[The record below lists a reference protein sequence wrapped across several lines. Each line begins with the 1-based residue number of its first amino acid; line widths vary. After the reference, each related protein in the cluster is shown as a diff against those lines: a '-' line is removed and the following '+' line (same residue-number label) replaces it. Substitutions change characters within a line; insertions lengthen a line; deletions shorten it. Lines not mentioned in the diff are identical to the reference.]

1 MTKPITKAERVADIA
16 AGADVSK
23 AEANRILDAT
33 IDAIRKR
40 LIAGEAITLA
50 GLAKFETRD
59 RPARQVRNV
68 ATGEMMGK
76 PADRTV
82 KISALGG
89 IKSAV
94 NM

>member
-1 MTKPITKAERVADIA
+1 MSKPITKAELTAGIAAEADI
-16 AGADVSK
+16 SK
-23 AEANRILDAT
+23 ADANRILDAT
-33 IDAIRKR
+33 IEAIRKR
-40 LIAGEAITLA
+40 LIAGEAVTLP

-68 ATGEMMGK
+68 ATGEMMDK

-82 KISALGG
+82 KVSALGG
-89 IKSAV
+89 IKMAV